1 MAISWYYISYIS
13 NVEPLDVLLNVDP
26 MFLGNIHFAN
36 GRLGDGL
43 GPVKASFLGD
53 YDGKPVEFGLACFL
67 TNPYIWLYH
76 VLQFLLTYGAFV
88 TGQSKSKVTS
98 LWLHNFSG
106 ENIYDQQRGNLLE
119 SWDQLFM
126 VLLRSPTNRSERQFV
141 SVGIVASNRLAPPQ
155 PSSAKRPALATGDSW
170 RVPAKECDFG
180 IALVNPWRVFNHFG
194 SWQTT
199 QDCYLKLH
207 WISLNSHALCLLMT
221 FSVNGTWPSASLVT
235 RGKASP
241 RCCWLFWVPW
251 QWRLEK
257 RCLPSLAA
265 FFGGSRRFTCYFTI
279 GWPLQYVSAMCD
291 MRACSRSIFLLGDWS
306 AIFSFI
312 FQYNIY

>member
-88 TGQSKSKVTS
+88 TGQSKSTVTS

-180 IALVNPWRVFNHFG
+180 IAW
-194 SWQTT
+194 
-199 QDCYLKLH
+199 
-207 WISLNSHALCLLMT
+207 WIP
-221 FSVNGTWPSASLVT
+221 G
-235 RGKASP
+235 
-241 RCCWLFWVPW
+241 
-251 QWRLEK
+251 E
-257 RCLPSLAA
+257 
-265 FFGGSRRFTCYFTI
+265 
-279 GWPLQYVSAMCD
+279 
-291 MRACSRSIFLLGDWS
+291 FLITLGHDKPHR
-306 AIFSFI
+306 IVI
-312 FQYNIY
+312 